1 MTPFLER
8 TLVLVKPDA
17 VRRGLVGEILR
28 RFEQAGLAMIGLKM
42 LVPDIAYARGHY
54 PVTDVQLRQ
63 MGEKTL
69 ATYRELS
76 IDPLPS
82 LGTADSLLIGKMI
95 HEWNAEFLASGP
107 VVGCVLE
114 GVHAISKVRALCGK
128 TMPKDAAP
136 GTIRGDFS
144 SASPAAANLLK
155 SAVYNLVHASDNQN
169 DPQEPRKE
177 IEYWFAGTEL
187 VDYTPPAHSAMFKL
201 E

>member
-144 SASPAAANLLK
+144 SASPAACR
-155 SAVYNLVHASDNQN
+155 SA
-169 DPQEPRKE
+169 E
-177 IEYWFAGTEL
+177 
-187 VDYTPPAHSAMFKL
+187 KL
-201 E
+201 